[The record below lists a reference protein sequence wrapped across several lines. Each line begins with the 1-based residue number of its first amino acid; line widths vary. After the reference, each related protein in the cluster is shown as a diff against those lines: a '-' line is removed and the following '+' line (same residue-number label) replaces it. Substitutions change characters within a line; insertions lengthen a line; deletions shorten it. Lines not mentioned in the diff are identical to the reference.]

1 MAVLWLLLFVAAAVL
16 WWRSDM
22 ALTEIPDLLQVWLSK
37 LGLPMA
43 ALIYIVIYVLRP
55 LIFFPPSLLAL
66 AAGLVF
72 GPRLGILFTIIGEN
86 VSAIFAFLLARW
98 FGRQAIAAHEHELAR
113 RWDERLKRNGLVAV
127 MIMRLIYIPFD
138 LVNFGCGLTAISLR
152 DFTLGTFL
160 GVLPSIVAFVLLGG
174 AGAAGVGR
182 RLDVLTLSIVF
193 FFFGLI
199 LARWLHRREENKTSS
214 RDE

>member
-1 MAVLWLLLFVAAAVL
+1 MAVLWLLLLLAAAVL
-16 WWRSDM
+16 WWRSDI
-22 ALTEIPDLLQVWLSK
+22 ALTEIPDLLHGWLSA

-43 ALIYIVIYVLRP
+43 ALIYIVFYVLRP

-72 GPRLGILFTIIGEN
+72 GPWLGIVFTIIGEN
-86 VSAIFAFLLARW
+86 LSAVFAFLLARW
-98 FGRQAIAAHEHELAR
+98 FGRQAVAAHEHDLAR
-113 RWDERLKRNGLVAV
+113 RWDERLRRNGLVAV

-138 LVNFGCGLTAISLR
+138 VVNFGCGLTAISLR
-152 DFTLGTFL
+152 DFTLGTFI
-160 GVLPSIVAFVLLGG
+160 GVLPSIIAFVLLGG

-182 RLDVLTLSIVF
+182 RLDVLILSIVF

-199 LARWLHRREENKTSS
+199 LARWLHRREERKNPP
-214 RDE
+214 REE